1 MLIHGA
7 TAAAACPSYVG
18 GGARLK
24 FADERK
30 HAMVARGS
38 SISTFYCGWVLPGI
52 LEASCLFWTVFQ
64 SFKHLLVDIWRAI
77 ASPLCDGSRICCHR
91 LSMGGGD
98 LRCKYMQIS
107 LAHMDMGCSA
117 NHRRK
122 TWNWSWL
129 EKAQDTAQDA
139 QTQTLRPYNI
149 TGAIPQLQV
158 YMCS

>member
-1 MLIHGA
+1 
-7 TAAAACPSYVG
+7 
-18 GGARLK
+18 
-24 FADERK
+24 
-30 HAMVARGS
+30 
-38 SISTFYCGWVLPGI
+38 
-52 LEASCLFWTVFQ
+52 
-64 SFKHLLVDIWRAI
+64 
-77 ASPLCDGSRICCHR
+77 
-91 LSMGGGD
+91 MGGGD